1 MSKIQWHPAFCGATE
16 WELKDNKN
24 DLIFEREYNLSK
36 KPLQMDMLVIKK
48 QAGSTIKNEIGK
60 IFRGHNIIEFKGE
73 GDSLSIDDFYKVLGY
88 ACIYKSLGDRVNKIA
103 SEDISITIIRNSYPM
118 ELFKILKS
126 SGINVENAYAGI
138 YYLTGNILFP
148 IQIIVARELDSD
160 KHSSL
165 RILTSNAEEKDI
177 RKFLTD
183 ARLASNP
190 GDLHNIDAVLQ
201 VSVTANRQTYDKVRG
216 DDTMCQALREL
227 MKDEIEKEV
236 QQAVNQAVKKE
247 TAKSADATKVDVI
260 KNVMKNLK
268 LPAEKAM
275 EIVGIEKGDFSKY
288 MSML

>member
-16 WELKDNKN
+16 WELKDNKK

-88 ACIYKSLGDRVNKIA
+88 ACIYKSLGDRVNEIA
-103 SEDISITIIRNSYPM
+103 GEEITISIIRNSYPK
-118 ELFKILKS
+118 ELFKTLIS
-126 SGINVENAYAGI
+126 SGVKVANAYPGI
-138 YYLTGNILFP
+138 YYMTGNILFP
-148 IQIIVARELDSD
+148 IQIIVAKELDSD

-165 RILTSNAEEKDI
+165 RILTSNADEKDI

-183 ARLASNP
+183 AKLTSNP

-201 VSVTANRQTYDKVRG
+201 VSVSANRKTYDRVRG
-216 DDTMCQALREL
+216 DDKMCEALREL
-227 MKDEIEKEV
+227 MKDEIDKEV
-236 QQAVNQAVKKE
+236 QQGSE
-247 TAKSADATKVDVI
+247 ATRLDDI
-260 KNVMKNLK
+260 KNIMKNLK

-275 EIVGIEKGDFSKY
+275 EILGISDGDFSKY